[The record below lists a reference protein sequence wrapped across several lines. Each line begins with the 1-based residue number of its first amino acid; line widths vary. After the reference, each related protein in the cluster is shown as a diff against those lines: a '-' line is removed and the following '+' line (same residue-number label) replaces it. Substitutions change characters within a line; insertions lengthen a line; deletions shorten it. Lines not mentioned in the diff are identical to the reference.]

1 MMILKNVL
9 QNLLGNLSL
18 SDLVPKSAKPTED
31 IPPIRPDVDYRTV
44 LLTLSAFSLRLNL
57 AARTAVDASYKRL
70 FDSRLATL
78 ARGDRRKSAEWLR
91 VVFLQTTPFN
101 LSTPNRR
108 CTNFQPGPPHGG
120 RPQTPAACH
129 TPNRRQLVLPLQP
142 TSERGRCFHC
152 MPVRRTR
159 MMPASAARSEER
171 GRPPFGFSG
180 SDGRSGSITAQRSSG
195 TRASMPA

>member
-1 MMILKNVL
+1 MMISKNVL
-9 QNLLGNLSL
+9 QNMLGNLSL

-91 VVFLQTTPFN
+91 VVFLQTAPFN

-108 CTNFQPGPPHGG
+108 CTKFQYGLLGEDQSMRC
-120 RPQTPAACH
+120 RPWSRWDRTGEQSLSL
-129 TPNRRQLVLPLQP
+129 RLQ
-142 TSERGRCFHC
+142 SVHE
-152 MPVRRTR
+152 
-159 MMPASAARSEER
+159 
-171 GRPPFGFSG
+171 
-180 SDGRSGSITAQRSSG
+180 
-195 TRASMPA
+195 